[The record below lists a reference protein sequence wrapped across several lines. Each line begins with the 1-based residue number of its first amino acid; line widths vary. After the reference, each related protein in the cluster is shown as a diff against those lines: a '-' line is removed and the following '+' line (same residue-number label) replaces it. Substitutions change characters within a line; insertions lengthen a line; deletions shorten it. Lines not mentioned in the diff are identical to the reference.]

1 MTSSFEWNHEKNE
14 KLEITFFL
22 LYSFSLDQSTKSI
35 DKYSCLRLQ
44 KQSETRLNYI

>member
-1 MTSSFEWNHEKNE
+1 MTSFEWNHEKNE

-22 LYSFSLDQSTKSI
+22 LYSFSSLDQSTKSI

-44 KQSETRLNYI
+44 KQGETRLNYI